1 MNMKQMNKINIDVD
15 KCIEELIER
24 YSFNDVK
31 KLYEALNTD
40 IFKQELYKHMLNEFD
55 EVELQCPHCIE

>member
-1 MNMKQMNKINIDVD
+1 MNKINIDVD